1 MDIEKIKSGK
11 PKPVF
16 VRVLEWVL
24 LGTLTAV
31 ILLFLASFAFP
42 ALASMLSLFEFL
54 VMIEVGILA
63 GFYGAEGL
71 KYGFIWLTYP
81 SLSGPRRVGF
91 SGFLAI
97 FISLLYVLMGVGF
110 IVAAIMFAYLSG
122 TTGY

>member
-1 MDIEKIKSGK
+1 MDIEKIKSGR

-31 ILLFLASFAFP
+31 VLIFLGSLVFKP
-42 ALASMLSLFEFL
+42 IASMLSLFEFL
-54 VMIEVGILA
+54 VMIEVGLLA

-71 KYGFIWLTYP
+71 KFGFIWLTYP
-81 SLSGPRRVGF
+81 SLAGPKRVGF
-91 SGFLAI
+91 SGILAI

-110 IVAAIMFAYLSG
+110 IVAAIMFAYMSG
-122 TTGY
+122 AP